1 MEIESILTEIE
12 QKAKR
17 LTSRMIRLEKE
28 NEDLRNSMFEYL
40 NRLEQQKKESEKLKM
55 EIKALKVGGAVTS
68 DKRKLKKDIDQYIH
82 LIDQCLATLNTE
94 LVRK

>member
-12 QKAKR
+12 LKAKR

-40 NRLEQQKKESEKLKM
+40 NRLELQKKEADKLQM
-55 EIKALKVGGAVTS
+55 EIKALKVGDSVTS

-94 LVRK
+94 LVGK

>member
-1 MEIESILTEIE
+1 MDIESILTEIE
-12 QKAKR
+12 LKAKR

-40 NRLEQQKKESEKLKM
+40 NRLEQQKKEADKLQM
-55 EIKALKVGGAVTS
+55 EIKALKVGGLVNS

-94 LVRK
+94 LVGK

>member
-12 QKAKR
+12 LKAKR

-40 NRLEQQKKESEKLKM
+40 NRLEQQKKEADKLQM
-55 EIKALKVGGAVTS
+55 EIKALKVGGSVNS

-94 LVRK
+94 LVGK

>member
-1 MEIESILTEIE
+1 MEIESILSEIE
-12 QKAKR
+12 LKAKR

-40 NRLEQQKKESEKLKM
+40 NKLEQQKKEADKLQM
-55 EIKALKVGGAVTS
+55 EIKALKVGGSVSS

-94 LVRK
+94 LVGK

>member
-12 QKAKR
+12 LKVKR

-40 NRLEQQKKESEKLKM
+40 NRLEQQKKEADKLQM
-55 EIKALKVGGAVTS
+55 EIKALKVGGSVTS

-94 LVRK
+94 LVGK

>member
-1 MEIESILTEIE
+1 MKIESILSEIE
-12 QKAKR
+12 LKAKR

-40 NRLEQQKKESEKLKM
+40 NKLEQQKKEADKLQM
-55 EIKALKVGGAVTS
+55 EIKALKVGGSVTT

-94 LVRK
+94 LVGK

>member
-12 QKAKR
+12 LKAKR

-40 NRLEQQKKESEKLKM
+40 NRLEQQKKEADKLQM
-55 EIKALKVGGAVTS
+55 EIKALKVGGLVNS

-94 LVRK
+94 LVGK

>member
-12 QKAKR
+12 LKAKR
-17 LTSRMIRLEKE
+17 LTSRMFRLEKE

-40 NRLEQQKKESEKLKM
+40 NRLEQQKKEADKLQM
-55 EIKALKVGGAVTS
+55 EIRALKVGGSVTS

-94 LVRK
+94 LVGK

>member
-12 QKAKR
+12 LKAKR

-40 NRLEQQKKESEKLKM
+40 NKLEQQKKEADKLQM
-55 EIKALKVGGAVTS
+55 EIKALKVGDSVTS

-94 LVRK
+94 LVGK